1 MTAGLLVSGPR
12 QGQLGPASE
21 VAVVTDGD
29 PRPSDGA
36 AYEVALERVRL
47 VIAWYTRSIQS
58 ERRSA
63 SPDRRRLDELIAA
76 RLECVADQRALDAA
90 DEARIARVAE
100 TYGERYRG
108 LSGAEGGC

>member
-12 QGQLGPASE
+12 QGQVGPASE

-29 PRPSDGA
+29 NRPADGA
-36 AYEVALERVRL
+36 AYTVALERVRL
-47 VIAWYTRSIQS
+47 VIAWYTRTIQS

-63 SPDRRRLDELIAA
+63 SPDHRRLDELIAA

-90 DEARIARVAE
+90 DEARIAQLAAA
-100 TYGERYRG
+100 YGERYRS
-108 LSGAEGGC
+108 LRRAEGNS